1 MRLIIDLSR
10 SHNGD
15 DCDEAVIDNQLVDTD
30 DIDVEDAGGKWFLP
44 LLTCGLAIGIVVRPV
59 SELVKSA
66 PPVVWLQSQ
75 VGTLTSASNQ
85 QTSTVANRLYAAM
98 QRKGYPISKGEGE
111 TNIIYLRGGDING
124 QPSGN
129 RINEWSD
136 ARFVLMFRGG
146 ESSRVRGFP
155 PLSGLANPEGQPYIA
170 GAWKA
175 TIKPGLPAIRNPLG
189 RRGAAFIED
198 GYYEAWRLGIHQG
211 IFGRRER
218 GLVQVAPVN
227 FRRDVNRDG
236 NVSGEPIQIGM
247 IGLNQHSGS
256 DSKEVDKTSYA
267 CLVGQ
272 SSEGHLN
279 QFVPLLEN
287 DPRYKRNSQH
297 MFGTAILSI
306 SDL

>member
-1 MRLIIDLSR
+1 MRLVIDLSR
-10 SHNGD
+10 THND
-15 DCDEAVIDNQLVDTD
+15 NDEFVVDNQLVDTD
-30 DIDVEDAGGKWFLP
+30 DIDVEDSSGKWLLP
-44 LLTCGLAIGIVVRPV
+44 LLTCGLAIAIVVKPV

-75 VGTLTSASNQ
+75 VGTLTSTSNQ
-85 QTSTVANRLYAAM
+85 QNSTVANRLYAAM
-98 QRKGYPISKGEGE
+98 QRKGYPIAKGEGE
-111 TNIIYLRGGDING
+111 TNIIYVRGGDING
-124 QPSGN
+124 QPTGN

-136 ARFVLMFRGG
+136 TRFVLMFR
-146 ESSRVRGFP
+146 
-155 PLSGLANPEGQPYIA
+155 NGQPYIA

-189 RRGAAFIED
+189 KRGAAFIED

-236 NVSGEPIQIGM
+236 NVSGEPVQNGM

-256 DSKEVDKTSYA
+256 NSKEVDKTSYA

>member
-1 MRLIIDLSR
+1 MRLVIDLSR
-10 SHNGD
+10 THND
-15 DCDEAVIDNQLVDTD
+15 NDCNELVVDNQLVDVD
-30 DIDVEDAGGKWFLP
+30 DSDIEDSSSKWLLP
-44 LLTCGLAIGIVVRPV
+44 LLTCGLAIAIIVKPV

-75 VGTLTSASNQ
+75 VGSGSSSILTSN
-85 QTSTVANRLYAAM
+85 QTSIVANRLYAAM
-98 QRKGYPISKGEGE
+98 QRKGYPIAKGEGE
-111 TNIIYLRGGDING
+111 TNIIYVRGGNING
-124 QPSGN
+124 QPTGN

-136 ARFVLMFRGG
+136 TRFVLMFR
-146 ESSRVRGFP
+146 
-155 PLSGLANPEGQPYIA
+155 NGQPYIA

-189 RRGAAFIED
+189 KRGAAFIED

-236 NVSGEPIQIGM
+236 NVSGEPVQNGM

-256 DSKEVDKTSYA
+256 NSKEVDKTSYA
-267 CLVGQ
+267 CLVAQ
-272 SSEGHLN
+272 SSEGHLEK
-279 QFVPLLEN
+279 FIPLLEN

-306 SDL
+306 GDVRSTTQG

>member
-30 DIDVEDAGGKWFLP
+30 DIDVEDASGKWFLP

-98 QRKGYPISKGEGE
+98 QRKGYPISKDEDE

-136 ARFVLMFRGG
+136 ARFVLMFR
-146 ESSRVRGFP
+146 S
-155 PLSGLANPEGQPYIA
+155 GQPYIA

-175 TIKPGLPAIRNPLG
+175 TIKPGLPAIKNPLG
-189 RRGAAFIED
+189 RHGAAFIED

-236 NVSGEPIQIGM
+236 NVSGEPVQNGM

-256 DSKEVDKTSYA
+256 NSKEVDKTSYA

-287 DPRYKRNSQH
+287 DPRYKSNSQH